1 MTDLEEVLQNKMPS
15 AAWVIDVENST
26 VPMLNQAAE
35 RLLVGSLGQIQAGQR
50 QIPLALKQKWQS
62 RLSRCQKGRQ
72 FSCRWPFSSDPS
84 QSHQCVGSAVK
95 LPDGRYGILLEVIS
109 TDITSTGITK
119 TPSAVPEK
127 DLGLLQQF
135 KTLSFAIFALD
146 GEFIN
151 ASEFFLNHFGEVKHI
166 NYLFAVSS
174 AAKSF
179 MARVNGQSSLSQEIM
194 LSTANGV
201 RWHRIEASFDA
212 ELGQIYLL
220 AHDIQEERDHE
231 VALYRLNNYDS
242 LTNLPNRNLLY
253 QQLESALQ
261 NAKKRGRQFGLMY
274 LDLDGFK
281 VVNDNFGHR
290 VGDELIQRVAE
301 RIKASIPAGAC
312 LYRLGGDEFVVVLE
326 NTNALSEL
334 EDIAQSI
341 MQNASN
347 TYPVAKMEMMISA
360 SIGIASYPQ
369 HADDVD
375 NLLKNADAAM
385 YRAKSTGHNLY
396 FVYENQMADN
406 INAHLT
412 LGGGLRK
419 AIENEEFE
427 LHYQPKVA
435 LPDENVVGAEALIRW
450 NHPDLGMVSPDKFI
464 PLAEESGLILPLGEW
479 VIRRACRQLQEWRE
493 LGYPAICLS
502 VNLSSR
508 QFMQA
513 DLVDMVQGILEET
526 GVDPAYL
533 ELELTESMLMTD
545 AKQSIEKLHSFRE
558 LGLTL
563 SIDDFGTGYSS
574 LSYLK
579 KFPIQTLKIDRSFI
593 HDIGIDGDNDA
604 IVKATI
610 AMAKSLNLK
619 VIAEGVEHRSQV
631 NALGGYDC
639 QEVQGFLYSKP
650 LPSDDFV
657 QFMQK
662 QVGHESFALVETGS
676 L

>member
-1 MTDLEEVLQNKMPS
+1 M
-15 AAWVIDVENST
+15 
-26 VPMLNQAAE
+26 
-35 RLLVGSLGQIQAGQR
+35 
-50 QIPLALKQKWQS
+50 
-62 RLSRCQKGRQ
+62 
-72 FSCRWPFSSDPS
+72 
-84 QSHQCVGSAVK
+84 
-95 LPDGRYGILLEVIS
+95 
-109 TDITSTGITK
+109 
-119 TPSAVPEK
+119 
-127 DLGLLQQF
+127 
-135 KTLSFAIFALD
+135 
-146 GEFIN
+146 
-151 ASEFFLNHFGEVKHI
+151 
-166 NYLFAVSS
+166 
-174 AAKSF
+174 
-179 MARVNGQSSLSQEIM
+179 
-194 LSTANGV
+194 
-201 RWHRIEASFDA
+201 
-212 ELGQIYLL
+212 
-220 AHDIQEERDHE
+220 
-231 VALYRLNNYDS
+231 
-242 LTNLPNRNLLY
+242 
-253 QQLESALQ
+253 
-261 NAKKRGRQFGLMY
+261 
-274 LDLDGFK
+274 
-281 VVNDNFGHR
+281 
-290 VGDELIQRVAE
+290 
-301 RIKASIPAGAC
+301 
-312 LYRLGGDEFVVVLE
+312 VVLE

-450 NHPDLGMVSPDKFI
+450 NHPELGMVSPDKFI

-493 LGYPAICLS
+493 QGYPALCLS

-513 DLVDMVQGILEET
+513 DLVDMVQTILEET

-558 LGLTL
+558 LGLT
-563 SIDDFGTGYSS
+563 F
-574 LSYLK
+574 
-579 KFPIQTLKIDRSFI
+579 
-593 HDIGIDGDNDA
+593 
-604 IVKATI
+604 V
-610 AMAKSLNLK
+610 
-619 VIAEGVEHRSQV
+619 HR
-631 NALGGYDC
+631 
-639 QEVQGFLYSKP
+639 
-650 LPSDDFV
+650 
-657 QFMQK
+657 
-662 QVGHESFALVETGS
+662 
-676 L
+676 

>member
-1 MTDLEEVLQNKMPS
+1 MTDLKEVLKNKLPI
-15 AAWVIDVENST
+15 AAWVLDVEKST
-26 VPMLNQAAE
+26 VIAYNDAAE
-35 RLLVGSLGQIQAGQR
+35 NLLADSLQQIQTGRR
-50 QIPLALKQKWQS
+50 QMPIALQEKWVRKLATMDDQQS
-62 RLSRCQKGRQ
+62 
-72 FSCRWPFSSDPS
+72 FSCPWPCANSDS
-84 QSHQCVGSAVK
+84 LKHWCQGSAVD
-95 LPDGRYGILLEVIS
+95 LPDGRKGLLLEVNLDTVAKASDPLI
-109 TDITSTGITK
+109 D
-119 TPSAVPEK
+119 K
-127 DLGLLQQF
+127 DVNLLKQF
-135 KTLSFAIFALD
+135 KTLSFAIFSLQ
-146 GEFIN
+146 GHYLN
-151 ASEFFLNHFGEVKHI
+151 ASEYFTTHFGSLEHLSS
-166 NYLFAVSS
+166 LFAVSS

-179 MARVNGQSSLSQEIM
+179 MLRLNEQQSLSQEIM
-194 LSTANGV
+194 LSTLQGV
-201 RWHRIEASFDA
+201 RWHRIEASYDA
-212 ELGQIYLL
+212 HSEQIYLL

-231 VALYRLNNYDS
+231 VAVYRLNNYDG

-261 NAKKRGRQFGLMY
+261 NAKKRQREFGLLY

-281 VVNDNFGHR
+281 VINDNFGHR

-301 RIKASIPAGAC
+301 RIKSSIPAAAC

-326 NTNALSEL
+326 NPQAIDEL
-334 EDIAQSI
+334 EDIARSI
-341 MQNASN
+341 MHNASN
-347 TYPVAKMEMMISA
+347 TYLVAEMEMMITA

-369 HADDVD
+369 HAEDVD

-396 FVYENQMADN
+396 CVYENRMADN

-412 LGGGLRK
+412 LGSGLRK
-419 AIENEEFE
+419 GIDNEEFE

-435 LPDENVVGAEALIRW
+435 LPKENVVGAEALIRW
-450 NHPDLGMVSPDKFI
+450 NHPELGMVSPDKFI

-479 VIRRACRQLQEWRE
+479 VIRRACRQLQEWRQQ
-493 LGYPAICLS
+493 GHPPIRLS

-513 DLVDMVQGILEET
+513 DLVDMVKGILEET
-526 GVDPAYL
+526 GVDPEYL

-545 AKQSIEKLHSFRE
+545 ALQSIEKLHSFRK

-593 HDIGIDGDNDA
+593 HDIGVDGDNDA

-619 VIAEGVEHRSQV
+619 VIAEGVENRSQV
-631 NALGGYDC
+631 NALGTYQC

-650 LPSDDFV
+650 LPSDDF
-657 QFMQK
+657 MQYLQS
-662 QVGHESFALVETGS
+662 QVKVENFCLVENGS